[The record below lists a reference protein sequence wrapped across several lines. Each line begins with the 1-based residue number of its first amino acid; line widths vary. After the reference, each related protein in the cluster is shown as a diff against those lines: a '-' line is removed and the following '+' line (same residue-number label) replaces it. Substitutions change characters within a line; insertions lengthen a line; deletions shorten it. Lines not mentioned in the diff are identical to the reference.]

1 MKAAFFCLTIW
12 LALSMAPAEAAD
24 AGTVTIV
31 EGRARVLRDLTWYK
45 LAPGARIREGDII
58 EAIDAA
64 QVQTELATGGSLNLG
79 GPGALYA
86 AALPLAGDKPA
97 GPLEFALPAGWLKLA
112 ANAAPAGIR
121 VQSGP
126 AMVSVVEA
134 IVVFHAQT
142 DAIGF
147 FVESGGAKL
156 VETGPAGKGAAPVE
170 ARAGEY
176 WSQAADRPLR
186 SEPRAPAAFV
196 AAMPRQLL
204 DPLPVLAPRYKSAKV
219 QLVAEQEIS
228 FAEAEPWLAGPYRKV
243 FLKRLTPRLR
253 DREFRAAVDARIAR
267 YPEWDPILHPEKYQ
281 PKVPVEPK

>member
-12 LALSMAPAEAAD
+12 LALAMAPADAAD

-45 LAPGARIREGDII
+45 LVPGTRIREGDII
-58 EAIDAA
+58 EATDAA
-64 QVQTELATGGSLNLG
+64 QVQTELLAGGSLNLG
-79 GPGALYA
+79 GPGAVYA
-86 AALPLAGDKPA
+86 AALPFAGDKPS

-112 ANAAPAGIR
+112 AKAPAGIR

-126 AMVSVVEA
+126 AMVSVMDA
-134 IVVFHAQT
+134 IVVFRAQP

-156 VETGPAGKGAAPVE
+156 VETGPAGKGVAPVD
-170 ARAGEY
+170 AKAGEY

-196 AAMPRQLL
+196 AAMPRHLL
-204 DPLPVLAPRYKSAKV
+204 DPLPVLAERYKSAKV

-228 FAEAEPWLAGPYRKV
+228 FAEAEPWLAGPYRKA

-281 PKVPVEPK
+281 PKVPVETK